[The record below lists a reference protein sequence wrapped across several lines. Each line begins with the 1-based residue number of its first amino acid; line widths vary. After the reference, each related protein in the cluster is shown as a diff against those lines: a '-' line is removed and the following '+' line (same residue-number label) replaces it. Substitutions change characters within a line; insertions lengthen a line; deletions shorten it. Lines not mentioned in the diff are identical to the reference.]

1 MRLKNYLIVIILLLF
16 YSSVVNAQE
25 DKHLKGKAIDIS
37 YYSYLGRNG
46 TLTIILDGYKLK
58 SSEKEMIKNHLRKFN
73 FKFLN
78 DSTVYIKSKFVYY
91 IDGNIYRGRRRH
103 EKLKDDM
110 IILEVLSP
118 KEAKNKFGTTARYGL
133 IHMEAK

>member
-1 MRLKNYLIVIILLLF
+1 MRFNLIIILWLI
-16 YSSVVNAQE
+16 YSSAVFAQE

-37 YYSYLGRNG
+37 YYTLQGRNDDN
-46 TLTIILDGYKLK
+46 LTIFLDGYKLK
-58 SSEKEMIKNHLRKFN
+58 SNEKEMIGKHCEKFN

-91 IDGNIYRGRRRH
+91 IDGTIYRGRKRQD
-103 EKLKDDM
+103 KLKDDM
-110 IILEVLSP
+110 TILEVLSQ
-118 KEAKNKFGTTARYGL
+118 KEAKDKLGIRARYGL

>member
-1 MRLKNYLIVIILLLF
+1 MRLNNNLIVIILLLF

-58 SSEKEMIKNHLRKFN
+58 SSEKEMIKNHLGKFN

-91 IDGNIYRGRRRH
+91 IDGTIYRGRERKV
-103 EKLKDDM
+103 KLKDDM
-110 IILEVLSP
+110 TILEVLSQ
-118 KEAKNKFGTTARYGL
+118 KEAKNKLGITARHGL
-133 IHMEAK
+133 IHMGTK